1 MEDEFSRQCDI
12 GALLCLSP
20 EEYKCE
26 WASPAFGILKKNGT
40 IRLIVDFR
48 QVNKCL
54 IQQEFPLSMTEEILK
69 SIKGFMYASSL
80 DLNMGYPSIPL
91 NDKAKSILTII
102 TPFGAYECLT
112 LPMGV
117 MPASDIFQARMV
129 DLFTNMGKNRPYPH
143 IDGILHFK
151 GDTFDEHIEILGQI
165 LRLLAL
171 MGMQVSAE
179 KSRFCQASLEYL
191 GFKLNRTG
199 YY

>member
-117 MPASDIFQARMV
+117 MPASDIFQA
-129 DLFTNMGKNRPYPH
+129 
-143 IDGILHFK
+143 
-151 GDTFDEHIEILGQI
+151 
-165 LRLLAL
+165 
-171 MGMQVSAE
+171 
-179 KSRFCQASLEYL
+179 
-191 GFKLNRTG
+191 
-199 YY
+199 